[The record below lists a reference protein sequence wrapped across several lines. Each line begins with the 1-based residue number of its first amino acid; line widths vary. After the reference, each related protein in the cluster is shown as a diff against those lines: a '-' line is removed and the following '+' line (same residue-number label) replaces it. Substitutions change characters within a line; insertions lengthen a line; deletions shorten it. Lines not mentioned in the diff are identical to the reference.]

1 MQIMASGV
9 SKSATTTWQGDLP
22 TGGGSF
28 SGQSGALT
36 DQAVSWASRTGDAN
50 GKTSP
55 EELLAAAHSSCYAM
69 AFSNV
74 LSGAGHAPT
83 RLVIT
88 STVTFAPKTGGG
100 FEVKSSHLT
109 VEGTVDGLNQETFSR
124 LADEGERAC
133 PVSAA
138 IRGNVEIT
146 VEATLS

>member
-1 MQIMASGV
+1 MANGV

-22 TGGGSF
+22 TGSGNF

-69 AFSNV
+69 AFSYALGN
-74 LSGAGHAPT
+74 AGHAPQ
-83 RLVIT
+83 RLEVT
-88 STVTFAPKTGGG
+88 SSVTFAPQPEGG
-100 FEVKSSHLT
+100 FKVKSSQLT
-109 VEGTVDGLNQETFSR
+109 VTGAVEGIDQATF
-124 LADEGERAC
+124 AAMAEEAERAC
-133 PVSAA
+133 PISGA

-146 VEATLS
+146 VEATLAS